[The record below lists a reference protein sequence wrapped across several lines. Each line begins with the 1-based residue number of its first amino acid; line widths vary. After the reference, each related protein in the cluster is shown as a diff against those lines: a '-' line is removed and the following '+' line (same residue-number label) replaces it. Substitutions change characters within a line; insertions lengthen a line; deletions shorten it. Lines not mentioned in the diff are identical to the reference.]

1 MYSIFSVGVFFTQLY
16 QTYLNS
22 RAKYVKVVSAQ
33 YISGSLN
40 LGRLARVWD
49 LLKTVTLDFVTLDNI
64 FPPPFWLS
72 KYAKVQVGKSLDKK

>member
-40 LGRLARVWD
+40 LGRLARV
-49 LLKTVTLDFVTLDNI
+49 
-64 FPPPFWLS
+64 
-72 KYAKVQVGKSLDKK
+72 